1 MTGGAA
7 MLGFMLDKCAYP
19 TDLCI
24 ILIVGIVI
32 FAPMAICFGYGL
44 ISRIIKKYRGE
55 SVPKMDKDDLI
66 FNVAVLLV
74 TGITSL
80 VLSYILISHEMI
92 YSVAE
97 EQASHYEYELDHKV
111 IEYCDLSATTEEDC
125 NKLKAEYTKK
135 RDWWAELRD
144 YELKKS
150 ME

>member
-1 MTGGAA
+1 
-7 MLGFMLDKCAYP
+7 MLGYMFSKCARP

-32 FAPMAICFGYGL
+32 FAPMAICSGYGL
-44 ISRIIKKYRGE
+44 ISHIIKKYRDK

-66 FNVAVLLV
+66 FNLAIMSV
-74 TGITSL
+74 TGIISL

-92 YSVAE
+92 YSVAN
-97 EQASHYEYELDHKV
+97 EQARHYEYELDHKV

-125 NKLKAEYTKK
+125 NKLKAEYIKK

-144 YELKKS
+144 HELKKS